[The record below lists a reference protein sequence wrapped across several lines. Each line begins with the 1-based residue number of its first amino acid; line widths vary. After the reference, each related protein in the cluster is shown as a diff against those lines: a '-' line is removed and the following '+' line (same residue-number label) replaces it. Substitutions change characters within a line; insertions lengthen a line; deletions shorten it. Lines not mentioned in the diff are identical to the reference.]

1 MRLNSKEI
9 QSIVRIAKEIYG
21 EDVSIYLFG
30 SRTDDT
36 KRGGDIDL
44 LIRTESPKKGIL
56 DRIRMKARLK
66 QTERLAR
73 EFEICD
79 RHIQRIHEA
88 LDALHAEIPMSVDFY
103 AGLDQD
109 QIRCMDQF
117 IFRFSKLQD
126 AMGAKL
132 FRYVLTYLDED
143 VSSLPMRD
151 VLNLLERFRIIDKAD
166 EWGYIRE
173 LRNEIAHDYPLLEN
187 DIVSVLNELISKVP
201 LLESIYERLRQRI
214 KSVSL

>member
-1 MRLNSKEI
+1 MTNH
-9 QSIVRIAKEIYG
+9 
-21 EDVSIYLFG
+21 
-30 SRTDDT
+30 
-36 KRGGDIDL
+36 
-44 LIRTESPKKGIL
+44 
-56 DRIRMKARLK
+56 K
-66 QTERLAR
+66 QELTERLAR

-103 AGLDQD
+103 TGLDQD

-151 VLNLLERFRIIDKAD
+151 VLNLLERFCIIDKAD